1 MRYNNIT
8 ITKDNDPNIM
18 HWSLIFD
25 ENFNVQCNE
34 MLYDEQNYHMNDT
47 DSHTH
52 DRDISEV
59 IFQTDLYS
67 NVHFEFSH
75 GVL

>member
-1 MRYNNIT
+1 
-8 ITKDNDPNIM
+8 
-18 HWSLIFD
+18 
-25 ENFNVQCNE
+25 

-47 DSHTH
+47 DSHTY

>member
-1 MRYNNIT
+1 
-8 ITKDNDPNIM
+8 
-18 HWSLIFD
+18 
-25 ENFNVQCNE
+25 